1 MSKVSRGPLG
11 IGMQSVDER
20 ANRRRWYVLRY
31 LRTCEYPA
39 TVTELSEYV
48 KPRLGSPSD
57 GLEDVLQDRDLTALA
72 KCGAIEYDPESR
84 LACLDEGKSFAERVR
99 RAITED
105 VVTHLK
111 PTRIEPACEG
121 VFYHYA
127 PVTDHDDG

>member
-1 MSKVSRGPLG
+1 MSKVSKGPLG

-31 LRTCEYPA
+31 LRSCEYPA

-57 GLEDVLQDRDLTALA
+57 GLEDVLRDQDLTALA
-72 KCGAIEYDPESR
+72 ECGAIEYDPESR
-84 LACLDEGKSFAERVR
+84 LACLNEGESFAERVR
-99 RAITED
+99 RAIAED

-111 PTRIEPACEG
+111 PTKIEPVYEG
-121 VFYHYA
+121 VFYRYA
-127 PVTDHDDG
+127 PGTDRDDG